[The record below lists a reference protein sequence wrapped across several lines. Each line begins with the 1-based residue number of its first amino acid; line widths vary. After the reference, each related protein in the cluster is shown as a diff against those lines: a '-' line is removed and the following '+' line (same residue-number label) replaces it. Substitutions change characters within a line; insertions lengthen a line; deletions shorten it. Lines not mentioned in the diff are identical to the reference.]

1 MLSFFCPTAWILYTE
16 SVFLCCKFKANY
28 VFTWFFFLNTT
39 NYNAIIFPVELFVL
53 IYIVDGSGSE
63 CVLSFLHSQRSSERP
78 CIITNNNEFNLM
90 ELFFV
95 PIVWF
100 FLIQFSNYAINIFGK
115 KGTQEIARSFA
126 ESFFFC
132 VCPFKFSVLRR
143 QTARLKIN
151 FSYKFRKYIHS
162 WLFYLFLF
170 IFICILLLL
179 YALAYLEIF
188 SNLNGFLS
196 LECLPMLRHR
206 PNECCHRL

>member
-126 ESFFFC
+126 ESFFFVC
-132 VCPFKFSVLRR
+132 VHSNSVSFAGKQLVWKLIFH
-143 QTARLKIN
+143 TN
-151 FSYKFRKYIHS
+151 FES
-162 WLFYLFLF
+162 
-170 IFICILLLL
+170 IFTLGYFTYFC
-179 YALAYLEIF
+179 
-188 SNLNGFLS
+188 SFLS
-196 LECLPMLRHR
+196 AY
-206 PNECCHRL
+206 CCCCTL